1 LLLGLE
7 TPLVALDSSEGS
19 GNLYLTNVAVIGCD
33 NKDIEG
39 AGDAGGAG
47 AGGTGAGGAGGT
59 GAGGAGGTGAGGA
72 GGTRGAAEGSGAEN
86 AEREEVGGK
95 FLKIIRLF
103 NILTNPRSNVIN
115 PFNIS
120 LVDEI

>member
-1 LLLGLE
+1 LLLGVE

-59 GAGGAGGTGAGGA
+59 
-72 GGTRGAAEGSGAEN
+72 RGAAEGSGAEN
-86 AEREEVGGK
+86 AEKEDVCGK
-95 FLKIIRLF
+95 FLKTIRLF